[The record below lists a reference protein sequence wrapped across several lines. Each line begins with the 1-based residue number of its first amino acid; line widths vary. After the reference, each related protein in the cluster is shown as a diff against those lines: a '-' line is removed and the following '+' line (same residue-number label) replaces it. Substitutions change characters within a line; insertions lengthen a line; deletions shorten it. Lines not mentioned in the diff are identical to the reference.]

1 MTLSSLTTATV
12 QIPFSQIFSL
22 FVESIACQVVFF
34 DRFTLD
40 IYVGWNQFHPQNM
53 MQFYDIIL
61 KRKAHFNYS
70 RTFLLEEKKPQDFF
84 LFVPKVISFD
94 QSLTKTL
101 IHSILNGIQYSGTPC
116 NKVFSTASSKI
127 YIS

>member
-1 MTLSSLTTATV
+1 
-12 QIPFSQIFSL
+12 
-22 FVESIACQVVFF
+22 
-34 DRFTLD
+34 
-40 IYVGWNQFHPQNM
+40 M

-116 NKVFSTASSKI
+116 KEVFSTASSKI
-127 YIS
+127 YIFRKLCNTVQVLAVLSNFSCTSASFKSRTLKNALHKHIYVNKL

>member
-1 MTLSSLTTATV
+1 
-12 QIPFSQIFSL
+12 
-22 FVESIACQVVFF
+22 
-34 DRFTLD
+34 
-40 IYVGWNQFHPQNM
+40 

-116 NKVFSTASSKI
+116 KEVFSTASSKI
-127 YIS
+127 YIYFVNFAILYRYWQYFPIFSCTSASFKSRTLKNALHKHIYVNKL